1 MRKISFLF
9 FILMTSFQLV
19 AQYEVTGTITDSEGD
34 PLPGV
39 QVRVKGTDKGT
50 VSDFNGVYS
59 MVVNQGDELVY
70 SYVGYQTVIKK
81 MDGSAKV
88 DVSLAEGVSL
98 DEVVITGN
106 RSKPRTILNSPVP
119 IDNISAKD
127 LEQSG
132 KVHVEE
138 MLTYKVPSF
147 NSQTQPISDATAH
160 FDPADLRGLGPSR
173 TLVLI
178 NGKRKNQSAQIYL
191 NGTPGKGEVGI
202 DLKSFPN
209 AAVERIEVLRDGAS
223 AQYGSDAIAGVI
235 NIILKDKS
243 EFTEVKSNSGITKE
257 GDGFF
262 FGTDFS
268 SSSSLGKGDINY
280 TFEYYKQQT
289 TNRAGEPGV
298 ADLPAPP
305 DPNDYPGGDT
315 DPDYIQE
322 LAYYN
327 NVYQWATDN
336 PDLGMMVGDPELEK
350 FSTLVNITYPVGEN
364 AEFYTF
370 NTFTTRKGK
379 SFAYYRAPY
388 WREDVHEAEFFAPYT
403 EFVGYHP
410 TFETNV
416 YDNMNVAG
424 IKFDV
429 FQDVKTDFSVTY
441 GRNAVYYTVNNSVN
455 RDYLADHGWSPRTFH
470 PGGYSFDNVI
480 GNLDFSKNFSDAVST
495 SFGFEYKVE
504 HYKGYEGDPF
514 SYYKGGSDSFA
525 GIKPAE
531 AVDEDRNSFAAYA
544 GVDYDVNKKLLIGAA
559 VRYEDFSDF
568 GDNVSWKANARY
580 KVTDNISARASYSTG
595 FRAPS
600 LHQRYI
606 QLTQYIV
613 IPPNPDPQ
621 LQGTLPNDHPA
632 VRSLGVPNLHAE
644 TSENYSFG
652 VTGKVQNL
660 NFTADFYNIKVDD
673 RVLFTS
679 QIKPVDG
686 NLDGSDP
693 VEQILIDNNVLAL
706 QFFINAVNTKTQG
719 VDLVFDYPNVAVGEG
734 KMGFNLSM
742 NFNETTIEGE
752 VANPDILKDN
762 GYDIFNHQEEY
773 RITKTRPKSKIL
785 FGVNYKINKFSF
797 ALNNTRFGEVT
808 VAALDPAD
816 DQVLNPKVVTDF
828 NFGYKFSNK
837 FDVGFKFN
845 NIFDVYP
852 DELVDGH
859 PMSAGGR
866 FKYSTTVQQMGIK
879 GANYAVSLN
888 FKF

>member
-1 MRKISFLF
+1 MKKQVLLLVI
-9 FILMTSFQLV
+9 ILASMKLS
-19 AQYEVTGTITDSEGD
+19 AQYQVTGTVTDSNGD
-34 PLPGV
+34 PIPGV
-39 QVRVKGTDKGT
+39 EVRIKGGDVGTATDFDGKYVLIVEEG
-50 VSDFNGVYS
+50 N
-59 MVVNQGDELVY
+59 ELIF
-70 SYVGYQTVIKK
+70 SYVGYQPVIKK

-106 RSKPRTILNSPVP
+106 RAKPRTILNSPVP

-132 KVHVEE
+132 KVQVEE
-138 MLTYKVPSF
+138 MLTYRVPSF

-202 DLKSFPN
+202 DLKSFPT
-209 AAVERIEVLRDGAS
+209 ASVERIEVLRDGAS

-235 NIILKDKS
+235 NIILKKKS

-262 FGTDFS
+262 FGTDLS
-268 SSSSLGKGDINY
+268 SSSNLGKGDIHY

-298 ADLPAPP
+298 DDLPPP
-305 DPNDYPGGDT
+305 PNPNDYPGGAT

-322 LAYYN
+322 VAYYN
-327 NVYQWATDN
+327 NIYEWATEN
-336 PDLGMMVGDPELEK
+336 PDLGMIVGDPELEK
-350 FSTLVNITYPVGEN
+350 MSTLVNISYPVGKN

-370 NTFTTRKGK
+370 NTFTARKGK

-388 WREDVHEAEFFAPYT
+388 WRDDVHEAEFFAPYT

-410 TFETNV
+410 SFETDI

-424 IKFDV
+424 LKFDLV
-429 FQDVKTDFSVTY
+429 PELKTDVSITY

-455 RDYLADHGWSPRTFH
+455 RDYLADHGWSPRTFE
-470 PGGYSFDNVI
+470 PGGYSFDNII
-480 GNLDFSKNFSDAVST
+480 GNLDFNKNFSDNISS
-495 SFGFEYKVE
+495 SFGFEYKIE

-514 SYYKGGSDSFA
+514 SYYKSGSDSFA
-525 GIKPAE
+525 GIKPEE
-531 AVDEDRNSFAAYA
+531 AVDADRTSTAAYA
-544 GVDYDVNKKLLIGAA
+544 GVDYDVNKKLLIGGAL
-559 VRYEDFSDF
+559 RYEDFSDF
-568 GDNVSWKANARY
+568 GDNVSWKTNVRY
-580 KVTDNISARASYSTG
+580 KVTDKISARASYSTG

-644 TSENYSFG
+644 TSDNYSFG
-652 VTGKVQNL
+652 ITGKLSNL
-660 NFTADFYNIKVDD
+660 NFTADFYTIKVYD
-673 RVLFTS
+673 RILFTS
-679 QIKPVDG
+679 QIKSVDG
-686 NLDGSDP
+686 TLDGSDP
-693 VEQILIDNNVLAL
+693 VEQILIDNDVLAL

-719 VDLVFDYPNVAVGEG
+719 LDVVLDYPNVAVGNG

-752 VANPDILKDN
+752 VANPQILKDN
-762 GYDIFNHQEEY
+762 GYDIFNHQEEL
-773 RITKTRPKSKIL
+773 RITSTRPKSKIL
-785 FGVNYKINKFSF
+785 LGINYKIHKFNF

-808 VAALDPAD
+808 VAAPDPAD
-816 DQVLNPKVVTDF
+816 DQVLNPKIVTDL
-828 NFGYKFSNK
+828 NMGYKFSNK
-837 FDVGFKFN
+837 FQMALKFN

-859 PMSAGGR
+859 PLSAGGR

-879 GANYAVSLN
+879 GANYAISMD